1 MDDIIKKIGMSSNPV
16 IRQLAN
22 IPRFVIRFFLFRLL
36 RHRKNKAI
44 VQLIKK
50 IQSER
55 GFMMWPDEMVFLAT
69 CAKTVTN
76 VRGHIAEVGVAS
88 AGSAKLLA
96 EFKGNKELH
105 LFDTFEGLP
114 ETKKID
120 GALRKGQYKYSLE
133 EIKIYLS
140 SHTNVFYYK
149 GIFPDSAGGVAAIQ
163 NKKFSLVHL
172 DVDLYESTLRAL
184 EFFYPRVEKNGLII
198 SHDYSTLGG
207 VRQAFAEYF
216 DNKPECV
223 IELPTSQCLVVKI

>member
-1 MDDIIKKIGMSSNPV
+1 MSSNTTV
-16 IRQLAN
+16 K
-22 IPRFVIRFFLFRLL
+22 RFATLL
-36 RHRKNKAI
+36 RWPVRFGQLKLLRLRKGDPLVDFIVAI
-44 VQLIKK
+44 QK
-50 IQSER
+50 ER
-55 GFMMWPDEMVFLAT
+55 GFMMWPDEMAFLAT

-96 EFKGNKELH
+96 EFKGNKELY
-105 LFDTFEGLP
+105 LFDTFDGLP

-133 EIKIYLS
+133 EIKKYLS
-140 SHTNVFYYK
+140 PHTNIFYYK
-149 GIFPDSAGGVAAIQ
+149 GIFPDSVEGGVAAIQ

-172 DVDLYESTLRAL
+172 DVDLYESTLQAL

-198 SHDYSTLGG
+198 SHDYSTLEG

-223 IELPTSQCLVVKI
+223 IELPTSQSLVVKI